1 MICLVQRGSFHLI
14 QGLQLTGK
22 QRCINGRYAL
32 ATGGNANVAI
42 ATTSISSGSTARHGN
57 GRQRSFQEYNYWL
70 CTFSDSFPS
79 FRSDFRAQSQASKLA
94 PSQRGTT
101 DYQYFVSV
109 WPLTELFDRVKSALE
124 PINMR
129 PPNKP
134 APATKM
140 QLEVHPLNKGDI
152 QKRDTKP
159 GGDGVDIA
167 FTTRDEQGQ
176 QLTGNVK
183 ILREFD
189 SPLIEDLAPYWTKG
203 GDVQV
208 YTVKFTRRVGNPL
221 QLRKLYQMVK
231 VAMPPGLV
239 SGS

>member
-1 MICLVQRGSFHLI
+1 MADMHLLPAEMPMSQSQQPRSQVVRL
-14 QGLQLTGK
+14 QGMEME
-22 QRCINGRYAL
+22 
-32 ATGGNANVAI
+32 GNAPFKNTITGYV
-42 ATTSISSGSTARHGN
+42 G
-57 GRQRSFQEYNYWL
+57 FL
-70 CTFSDSFPS
+70 VVPS
-79 FRSDFRAQSQASKLA
+79 LLSVLILRAQSQASKLA

-129 PPNKP
+129 PPNRP
-134 APATKM
+134 EPATKM
-140 QLEVHPLNKGDI
+140 QLDVQPLRKGDI

-159 GGDGVDIA
+159 GGDGVDIG
-167 FTTRDEQGQ
+167 FTIRDEQGQ